1 MVPYLDNKWNIINKI
16 KMFKNKKQQKI
27 RQAKI

>member
-1 MVPYLDNKWNIINKI
+1 MVRYLDNKWNIINKI
-16 KMFKNKKQQKI
+16 KMFKKKKQQKI

>member
-16 KMFKNKKQQKI
+16 KMFKKKKQQKI